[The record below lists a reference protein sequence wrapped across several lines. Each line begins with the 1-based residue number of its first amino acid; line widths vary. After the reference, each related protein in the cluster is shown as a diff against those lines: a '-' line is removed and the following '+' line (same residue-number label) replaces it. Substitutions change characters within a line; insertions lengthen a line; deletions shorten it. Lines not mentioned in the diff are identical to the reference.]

1 MNLALN
7 RKVRDVRQWQWTWSA
22 SCFSSLRRSE
32 HAHAEQLICHCSN
45 LSHLQ
50 QTQGFMLTRGLDQDD
65 ILLAQFIY
73 TSASVGFSS
82 YAYSVFIYNHRP
94 SIFVYNNVIWAL
106 SSSNPMRAISLF
118 NSIRLLGLRPD
129 SYSFPFVLKAV
140 VCFSAVDVGKQIHC
154 QALFSG
160 LDSHPSVVTSLV
172 QMYSSCAHVSS
183 ARKLFDAA
191 TFKHV
196 SLWNAML
203 AGYAKVGDMS
213 NARNLFEC
221 MPEKDRD
228 VVSWTALISGYTQ
241 THSPNEAIML
251 FRIMLLQN
259 VQPDEIA
266 ILAVLSACADLGAL
280 QLGQWI
286 HNYIEKHKLHKI
298 VPLYNSLIDMY
309 AKSGDIRKA
318 LQMFENMKHKT
329 VITWTTMIAGLALHG
344 LGKEAL
350 HIFSCM
356 EKARVKPNEV
366 TFIAILSACSH
377 VGLVELGHD
386 YFTSMRFKYGI
397 EPMIEHYG
405 CMIDLLGRAGY
416 LQEAKE
422 LIRLMPSEA
431 NAAIWGS
438 LLAASNRYGDA
449 ALAGEALRHLS
460 LLEPHNCAN
469 YSLLSNTYA
478 ALGRWKEAGMVR
490 KVMRDTC
497 VEKVPGVSF
506 IEVNNRVYD
515 FIAGDKLNIN
525 FVDIYDVLQSINGQ
539 LKMVYL
545 ESTHRGLGVRVGV
558 WGLEGWVF
566 RVSGPIVMDKSGY
579 TEKGFKRKIAVQ
591 ALFGKVFYLSEEN
604 TQKVAPSLIMERNV
618 FFMVAG
624 RNLAYERG
632 SLGTMAHGRLRL
644 STTVRLLPCD
654 FEVTSQVQVLETA
667 SSLAGARLR
676 LSSPNPTR

>member
-7 RKVRDVRQWQWTWSA
+7 RKVREVRQWQRTWSV
-22 SCFSSLRRSE
+22 SRFCSLPRSE
-32 HAHAEQLICHCSN
+32 HARAEQLLCDCSS

-65 ILLAQFIY
+65 ILLARFIS
-73 TSASVGFSS
+73 TSASLGFSS

-106 SSSNPMRAISLF
+106 SSSNPARAISLF
-118 NSIRLLGLRPD
+118 NAIRLRGLRPD
-129 SYSFPFVLKAV
+129 SYSFPFVLKA
-140 VCFSAVDVGKQIHC
+140 AVGLSDVGTQIHC
-154 QALFSG
+154 QAIVSG

-172 QMYSSCAHVSS
+172 QMYSSCACVFS
-183 ARKLFDAA
+183 ARRLFDGA
-191 TFKHV
+191 TSKHV

-221 MPEKDRD
+221 MPERDRD

-241 THSPNEAIML
+241 AHCPHEAVTL
-251 FRIMLLQN
+251 FRTMLLRD
-259 VQPDEIA
+259 VRPDEIA

-280 QLGQWI
+280 QLGEWI
-286 HNYIEKHKLHKI
+286 HSYIGKHKLRKI
-298 VPLYNSLIDMY
+298 VPLYNALIDMY

-318 LQMFENMKHKT
+318 LQLFENMKHKT

-344 LGKEAL
+344 LGKEAVGV
-350 HIFSCM
+350 FSCM

-377 VGLVELGHD
+377 VGLVEVGRD
-386 YFTSMRFKYGI
+386 YFASMRFKYGI
-397 EPMIEHYG
+397 EPKIEHYG

-422 LIRLMPSEA
+422 LVGVMPSEV
-431 NAAIWGS
+431 NAAVWGS

-449 ALAGEALRHLS
+449 ALAAEALGHLS
-460 LLEPHNCAN
+460 LLEPHNCGN

-478 ALGRWKEAGMVR
+478 ALGRWKEAGVVR
-490 KVMRDTC
+490 KVMQDTR

-506 IEVNNRVYD
+506 IEVNNRVYE

-525 FVDIYDVLQSINGQ
+525 FVDICDVLQSINGQ
-539 LKMVYL
+539 LKMVY
-545 ESTHRGLGVRVGV
+545 
-558 WGLEGWVF
+558 
-566 RVSGPIVMDKSGY
+566 MK
-579 TEKGFKRKIAVQ
+579 KR
-591 ALFGKVFYLSEEN
+591 
-604 TQKVAPSLIMERNV
+604 T
-618 FFMVAG
+618 
-624 RNLAYERG
+624 
-632 SLGTMAHGRLRL
+632 
-644 STTVRLLPCD
+644 
-654 FEVTSQVQVLETA
+654 
-667 SSLAGARLR
+667 
-676 LSSPNPTR
+676 

>member
-7 RKVRDVRQWQWTWSA
+7 RKLRDVRQWQW
-22 SCFSSLRRSE
+22 SSMNLSWLPFGRSE
-32 HAHAEQLICHCSN
+32 VAYAEQVLCQCSN
-45 LSHLQ
+45 LRHLE
-50 QTQGFMLTRGLDQDD
+50 QTQGFMLITGLDQDD
-65 ILLAQFIY
+65 ILLSRFIY
-73 TSASVGFSS
+73 TSASLGFSS

-94 SIFVYNNVIWAL
+94 SIFIYNNIIWAL
-106 SSSNPMRAISLF
+106 SSSNPTRSISLF
-118 NSIRLLGLRPD
+118 NAIRLLGLRPD
-129 SYSFPFVLKAV
+129 SYSFPFVFKAV
-140 VCFSAVDVGKQIHC
+140 VSLSALHVGKQIHS
-154 QALFSG
+154 QAIVSG
-160 LDSHPSVVTSLV
+160 LNSHPNVITSLI

-183 ARKLFDAA
+183 ARKLFDGA
-191 TFKHV
+191 TFKRV

-203 AGYAKVGDMS
+203 AGYAKVDDMP
-213 NARNLFEC
+213 NARNLFES
-221 MPEKDRD
+221 MSEKDRD

-241 THSPNEAIML
+241 THSPHEAITL

-280 QLGQWI
+280 QLGEWI
-286 HNYIEKHKLHKI
+286 HNYIEKHKLQKI

-309 AKSGDIRKA
+309 AKSGNIRKA
-318 LQMFENMKHKT
+318 LKLFENMKHKT
-329 VITWTTMIAGLALHG
+329 VITWTTMIDGLALHG

-366 TFIAILSACSH
+366 TFIAILSACSY
-377 VGLVELGHD
+377 VGLVELARY

-397 EPMIEHYG
+397 EPKIEHYG

-422 LIRLMPSEA
+422 LVALLPSEA

-438 LLAASNRYGDA
+438 LLAASNRYGDD
-449 ALAGEALRHLS
+449 ALAAEALHHLS
-460 LLEPHNCAN
+460 LLEPHNCGN

-490 KVMRDTC
+490 KVMRDAC

-506 IEVNNRVYD
+506 IELNNRVYE

-525 FVDIYDVLQSINGQ
+525 FLDICDVLQSINGQ

-545 ESTHRGLGVRVGV
+545 ESA
-558 WGLEGWVF
+558 E
-566 RVSGPIVMDKSGY
+566 D
-579 TEKGFKRKIAVQ
+579 
-591 ALFGKVFYLSEEN
+591 N
-604 TQKVAPSLIMERNV
+604 
-618 FFMVAG
+618 
-624 RNLAYERG
+624 
-632 SLGTMAHGRLRL
+632 
-644 STTVRLLPCD
+644 
-654 FEVTSQVQVLETA
+654 
-667 SSLAGARLR
+667 
-676 LSSPNPTR
+676 